1 MEGTVKQ
8 RLIKYLEE
16 KGVGR
21 NKFEKMAG
29 VSEGY
34 ITKLK
39 YAPREDVL
47 VKFLH
52 VAPDLNR
59 VWLLTGE
66 GSMLNTED
74 EPKKSYTDGAPYY
87 NVDFE
92 LGFDLMMN
100 DQTSVPEYFI
110 NFAPYNKC
118 TCWCNARG
126 NSMYPT
132 IASGDII
139 ALREV
144 EDFSFLVSGE
154 IYAIVTSNGLRTI
167 KRLKDE
173 GEEFVLVPDNKQD
186 YSEQRI
192 RKEMIIK
199 VFQVLGA
206 MKMF

>member
-1 MEGTVKQ
+1 METTKS
-8 RLIKYLEE
+8 RLVELLKFLRI
-16 KGVGR
+16 GQ
-21 NKFEKMAG
+21 NKFEAQCGLSNGIIAHSKG
-29 VSEGY
+29 DVSSSSLDKIASAYPNINIEW
-34 ITKLK
+34 
-39 YAPREDVL
+39 L
-47 VKFLH
+47 VS
-52 VAPDLNR
+52 
-59 VWLLTGE
+59 
-66 GSMLNTED
+66 GSGNMFKD
-74 EPKKSYTDGAPYY
+74 EPVISYTDGAPYY

-100 DQTSVPEYFI
+100 DQTSVPEYCI

-139 ALREV
+139 ALREI

-173 GEEFVLVPDNKQD
+173 GDEFVLVPDNKQD

-192 RKEMIIK
+192 KKEMIIK